1 MQTKIIAIYAL
12 SRPRDPRILGE
23 LVDVA
28 IWRAE
33 VHPRI
38 SALVFNLMENLNT
51 ASPELAGRRIDI
63 VHQKSDDRSGR
74 EVTVHLTAGS
84 KDFYFAAVGQL
95 EHPKFW
101 KIKVRSKAED
111 VSKEPNRLLK
121 VVRTGTD
128 PGKLDYLHALVDH
141 RGSTTHYPATQA
153 ARTADYI

>member
-1 MQTKIIAIYAL
+1 
-12 SRPRDPRILGE
+12 
-23 LVDVA
+23 
-28 IWRAE
+28 
-33 VHPRI
+33 
-38 SALVFNLMENLNT
+38 MENLNT

-101 KIKVRSKAED
+101 KIKVRLKAED

-141 RGSTTHYPATQA
+141 RGSATHYPATRGA
-153 ARTADYI
+153 GVPDHI